1 MKRSCL
7 CALALLS
14 LAGSLASAQFTGPN
28 AGAPPYML
36 PSDPASGTTF
46 VSIATN
52 GRGGANVDPDI
63 TYPKLGGGTY
73 RLWGLVDGAGAF
85 RDADD
90 LANNT
95 FSFLVNHEVGSG
107 SGGVKAHGGNGAT
120 VSLWKIKADA
130 NDLRVIG
137 GKDLM
142 TNVFLWDTGTNA
154 YVAGS
159 PSLGRFC
166 SADLAAPGA
175 YRFGALGTDERIF
188 LNGEETGANGRAFAH
203 IATGPN
209 AGTTYELP
217 SHGDYSWENNV
228 ASPHAQ
234 AKTVVIGADDSTPGN
249 LFVFVGNKQSTGS
262 EIERAGLTGGT
273 VYAIGMSGTTV
284 NGSGQN
290 EESTINILGNAT
302 SGPVTNKPFTMIN
315 MGDLTNVSGATLQA
329 NADAQGQM
337 NFNRP
342 EDVCWDTRNPNVAYF
357 LTTASFSGN
366 SRLWK
371 IEFNDITLPQLGGT
385 ITMLL
390 DGNVTASASGGFS
403 SASGATDIKM
413 MDNMC
418 ITRGGIILIQEDV
431 GNNARLGRMWAYDVY
446 ADSVVEV
453 GISNSNY
460 FLAGNTNFLT
470 QDEETSGVIEAWDIL
485 GPGWTLLDMQ
495 AHYSITANG
504 LSEGGQLLAAFIPA
518 ARRLCQVDINSD
530 SIVDF
535 FDYLDFVQEFSSNTT
550 RADFNLDGIIDLF
563 DYLDF
568 VAAFS
573 AGC

>member
-7 CALALLS
+7 SALALLA
-14 LAGSLASAQFTGPN
+14 LAGSLASAQVTGPN

-36 PSDPASGTTF
+36 PSDGSSGTIF

-63 TYPKLGGGTY
+63 TYPKLGGGVY

-107 SGGVKAHGGNGAT
+107 SGGVKGHGANGTT

-130 NDLRVIG
+130 TDLQVIG

-142 TNVFLWDTGTNA
+142 TNVLLWDTTTNA

-166 SADLAAPGA
+166 AAELAAPSA
-175 YRFGALGTDERIF
+175 FRFGSLGTDERIF

-228 ASPHAQ
+228 ASPFPQ

-249 LFVFVGNKQSTGS
+249 VFVFVGNKQSTGT

-290 EESTINILGNAT
+290 EESATNILGNAV
-302 SGPVTNKPFTMIN
+302 SGPVASKAFTMIN
-315 MGDLTNVSGATLQA
+315 MGDLTNVSGATLQSS
-329 NADAQGQM
+329 ADAQGQM

-342 EDVCWDTRNPNVAYF
+342 EDLCWDTRNPNVAYF
-357 LTTASFSGN
+357 LTTASFNGN

-371 IEFNDITLPQLGGT
+371 MEFTDITLPQLGGT

-390 DGNVTASASGGFS
+390 DGNDITTASGGFT
-403 SASGATDIKM
+403 SATGATQLKM
-413 MDNMC
+413 MDNIG
-418 ITRGGIILIQEDV
+418 ITRGGILLIQEDP
-431 GNNARLGRMWAYDVY
+431 GNNARLARMWAYDIY

-453 GISNSNY
+453 GISSSNY
-460 FLAGNTNFLT
+460 FVTGAPSFLT
-470 QDEETSGVIEAWDIL
+470 QDEETSGVLEAWDIL

-504 LSEGGQLLAAFIPA
+504 LSEGGQLLAAYIPA
-518 ARRLCQVDINSD
+518 AKRLCQVDINSD

-535 FDYLDFVQEFSSNTT
+535 FDYLDFVSAFSSNA
-550 RADFNLDGIIDLF
+550 RFADFNLDGVIDFF

-573 AGC
+573 TGC

>member
-7 CALALLS
+7 SALALVS
-14 LAGSLASAQFTGPN
+14 LAGSLASAQVTGPN

-36 PSDPASGTTF
+36 PSDAGSGVIFT
-46 VSIATN
+46 SIATN

-107 SGGVKAHGGNGAT
+107 SGGVKAHGANGTT

-130 NDLRVIG
+130 TDLQVIG

-142 TNVFLWDTGTNA
+142 TNVFLWNTTSNS
-154 YVAGS
+154 YVAS
-159 PSLGRFC
+159 TPSLGRFC

-175 YRFGALGTDERIF
+175 YRFGALGTAEKIF

-203 IATGPN
+203 IASGPN

-228 ASPHAQ
+228 ASPFPQ

-249 LFVFVGNKQSTGS
+249 IYVFVGNKQSTGN

-290 EESTINILGNAT
+290 EESAVNILGNAV
-302 SGPVTNKPFTMIN
+302 SGPVASKPFTMIN
-315 MGDLTNVSGATLQA
+315 MGDLTNVSGATLQSA
-329 NADAQGQM
+329 ADAQGQM

-371 IEFNDITLPQLGGT
+371 MEFTDITMPQLGGT

-390 DGNVTASASGGFS
+390 DGSVPATASGGFT
-403 SASGATDIKM
+403 SATGATRVIM

-431 GNNARLGRMWAYDVY
+431 GNNAHLGRMWAYDIY

-460 FLAGNTNFLT
+460 FLTGAPSFLT

-504 LSEGGQLLAAFIPA
+504 LSEGGQLMAAYIPA
-518 ARRLCQVDINSD
+518 AKRLCQVDINSD

-535 FDYLDFVQEFSSNTT
+535 FDYLDFVAAFSSNAPV
-550 RADFNLDGIIDLF
+550 ADFNLDGVIDFF

-573 AGC
+573 TGC